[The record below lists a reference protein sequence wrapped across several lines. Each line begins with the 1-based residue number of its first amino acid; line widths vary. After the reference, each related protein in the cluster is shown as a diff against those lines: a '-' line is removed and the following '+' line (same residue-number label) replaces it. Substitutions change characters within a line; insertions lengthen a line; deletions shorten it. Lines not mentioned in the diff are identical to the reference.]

1 MKSKKCRLLICI
13 AIVIIVSLVI
23 VKEEVKTDIDAC
35 RIQES
40 IAQNIIRFHV
50 RANSDSDSDQQLK
63 LKVKNEVTALLQP
76 MLTNSDSVEQSRN
89 IIAQHMQDI
98 KDTALDT
105 IHNEGYSYDVNV
117 YFEKSYFPMKSY
129 ADVTFPPGEYEA
141 FRIDIGDADG
151 RNWWCVLYPPLCFVD
166 AVYGELPKES
176 KEQLKNVL
184 TDDEYNAITNTQY
197 EYRFKYLT
205 FLNDILEKL
214 LI

>member
-63 LKVKNEVTALLQP
+63 LKVKNEVTVLLQP

-105 IHNEGYSYDVNV
+105 IHNEGYSYDVDV
-117 YFEKSYFPMKSY
+117 YFEKSYFPMKEY

-141 FRIDIGDADG
+141 FRIDIGDAEG

-184 TDDEYNAITNTQY
+184 TDDEYNAITKIRY
-197 EYRFKYLT
+197 KYRFK
-205 FLNDILEKL
+205 
-214 LI
+214 

>member
-129 ADVTFPPGEYEA
+129 ADVTFPSGEYEA
-141 FRIDIGDADG
+141 FRIDIGDAEG

-184 TDDEYNAITNTQY
+184 TDDEYNAITKVRY
-197 EYRFKYLT
+197 KYRFKYLT
-205 FLNDILEKL
+205 FLNGLFK
-214 LI
+214 